1 MAKSSII
8 LKISVKWKFIPQW
21 GKKMLIYNNGNFD
34 GNSFTFAKILRK
46 KMVAQVQN
54 KIFSQKE

>member
-1 MAKSSII
+1 MEVHSTMGK
-8 LKISVKWKFIPQW
+8 
-21 GKKMLIYNNGNFD
+21 KKMLIYNNGNFD